1 MENGMK
7 NCHASENQTMR
18 RIALIACATALAVAL
33 TVALPQLAHADDVT
47 PPPVPGNIEVPAG
60 NKAFLAGYAVG
71 TQDCIC
77 LPSASG
83 FT

>member
-1 MENGMK
+1 MK
-7 NCHASENQTMR
+7 NCHALQNQTTR
-18 RIALIACATALAVAL
+18 CILLIACAAALAVAF
-33 TVALPQLAHADDVT
+33 TVALRQPAHADDVT